1 MMNNKD
7 LKAIAIGC
15 AYKIYQHARK
25 TERNIFFHGI
35 VTFRLPLYQRGRH
48 NLEML

>member
-15 AYKIYQHARK
+15 AYKIHQHARK
-25 TERNIFFHGI
+25 NITIF
-35 VTFRLPLYQRGRH
+35 LMEL
-48 NLEML
+48 